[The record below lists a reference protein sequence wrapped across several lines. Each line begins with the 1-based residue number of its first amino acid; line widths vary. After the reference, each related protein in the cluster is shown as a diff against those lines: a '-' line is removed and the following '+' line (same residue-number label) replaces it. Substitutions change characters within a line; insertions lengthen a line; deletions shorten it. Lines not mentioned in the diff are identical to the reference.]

1 VVASWHL
8 TSQIEFARKDAAPWP
23 GSNPVNAPSIAD
35 LAGDAEREF
44 LAALGTTF
52 IVSSRE
58 TFFESSYRGGFE
70 LILTDPKNRCEIV
83 YSDMELEVRCNG
95 TEVFGTAAHEG
106 FEGNMF
112 SREHLRE
119 YLPRIA
125 ASAANTARLSHGLA

>member
-1 VVASWHL
+1 L
-8 TSQIEFARKDAAPWP
+8 LGNTQRLDPLED
-23 GSNPVNAPSIAD
+23 GSNPMNALAIAD
-35 LAGDAEREF
+35 LVGDAEREF

-52 IVSSRE
+52 IVNSRE

-70 LILTDPKNRCEIV
+70 LVLTDPKNRWEIV

-125 ASAANTARLSHGLA
+125 ASAANTARLGDAVA